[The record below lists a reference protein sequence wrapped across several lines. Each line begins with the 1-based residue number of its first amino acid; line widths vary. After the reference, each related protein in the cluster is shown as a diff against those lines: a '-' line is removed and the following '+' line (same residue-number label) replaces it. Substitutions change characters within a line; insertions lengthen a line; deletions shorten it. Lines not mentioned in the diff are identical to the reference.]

1 MHMASVLGEVHRLL
15 TGGVAAA
22 HHGEFLIA
30 ELRCG
35 AVTDRTGTDAFA
47 PEGFLRGKLEAV
59 GTGAGGDHQGVGA
72 DGLSLDLNAVGLGA
86 EINAVGICF
95 QQVGAPTH
103 RLGLHQVHQVG
114 PEHAIR
120 EARKIL
126 HMGGGHQLATGDAT
140 ALEPS
145 DQQRLQVGPCCV
157 DGGCVPGWP

>member
-1 MHMASVLGEVHRLL
+1 M
-15 TGGVAAA
+15 
-22 HHGEFLIA
+22 
-30 ELRCG
+30 
-35 AVTDRTGTDAFA
+35 
-47 PEGFLRGKLEAV
+47 
-59 GTGAGGDHQGVGA
+59 GA

-86 EINAVGICF
+86 QINAVGICF

-114 PEHAIR
+114 PEHTIR

-145 DQQRLQVGPCCV
+145 DQQRLKVGPCCV